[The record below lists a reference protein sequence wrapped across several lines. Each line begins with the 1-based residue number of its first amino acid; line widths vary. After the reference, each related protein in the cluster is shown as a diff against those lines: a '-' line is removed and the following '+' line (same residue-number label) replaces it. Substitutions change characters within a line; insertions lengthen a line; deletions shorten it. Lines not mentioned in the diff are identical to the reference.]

1 MKLRTLLYVL
11 LAVAL
16 LAIVTYAAGGHG
28 LLRELGMKIH
38 GPR

>member
-1 MKLRTLLYVL
+1 MKPRTLLLIL

-16 LAIVTYAAGGHG
+16 LAVLTYAAGGHG